1 MHEEPGSPIDENV
14 KCLSEGDE
22 ARVGRAVALARAPR
36 TLPRQS
42 SLPSR
47 RFRRHEAAR
56 RPVSR
61 SREAAVRRRRNDAH
75 RALLRGAPCSGCCET
90 VGDRD
95 AGVSCAPSSCLCDGS
110 RKSTV
115 RGAIDTRGGDSSGKI
130 FETDAGDGGR
140 GQPPQDGWPC
150 HWRHHLRA
158 GNPCVHFM
166 RMACESKK
174 TGCSASWEGRKNS
187 SLFLAGSR

>member
-1 MHEEPGSPIDENV
+1 MKRAWAERWLSPERLAP
-14 KCLSEGDE
+14 C
-22 ARVGRAVALARAPR
+22 RGRALFP
-36 TLPRQS
+36 LGG
-42 SLPSR
+42 
-47 RFRRHEAAR
+47 FRRHEAAR